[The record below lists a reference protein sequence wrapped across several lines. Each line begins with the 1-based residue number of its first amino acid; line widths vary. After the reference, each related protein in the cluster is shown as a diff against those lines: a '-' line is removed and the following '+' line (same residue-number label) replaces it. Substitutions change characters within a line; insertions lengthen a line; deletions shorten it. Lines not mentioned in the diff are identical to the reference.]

1 MTERSF
7 PHSSNPDESGSASA
21 SSAPLRP
28 SLLAALIIVAAG
40 VAAYAN
46 SFHGPFVF
54 DDVGSIPDNPTL
66 HSLGRALSP
75 PHGGAAG
82 GLSVAGRP
90 VLNFSLGLNYAVSGL
105 GVWSYHALNLVI
117 HVLAGLTLFG
127 VLRRTFLR
135 PVLADRFGAHARG
148 LALAIAVL
156 WTLHPLQTEAVTY
169 IIQRA
174 ESLMGLFFLLTL
186 YASLRAMEADAARRR
201 RWYVLAVASAVLGA
215 GTKEIAALAPPLVL
229 LYDRTFVSGSFREA
243 WQRHRALHLS
253 LAATWLPLLGF
264 LATTGGNRGG
274 TFHLADASLWFSHA
288 LTQFEAVTRYF
299 WLSFVPYPLI
309 FDYGEIPAPG
319 FGIALLWSVPV
330 LALLAATIWALREKP
345 ILGFLGAWVFLI
357 LAPTSVLPATLQ
369 IIVEHRMY
377 LPLAAVLAGAGA
389 AAYLWL
395 GRRAIPVL
403 LVLAAGAGV
412 MTAVRNQA
420 YRTAIGLWQDTAEKM
435 PTSAR
440 AHNNLGYLLN
450 LGGRVPEAI
459 VQFEKA
465 LKLDPKYIDA
475 HNNLGSV
482 LQDLP
487 GRLTDA
493 IAHYREALRLKPDY
507 PEVHWNLGNAW
518 LHVPDHLNDAV
529 AEYREALRYRPDFAE
544 AHVGLGN
551 AWMKLPGH
559 QNDAVA
565 EFQEAL
571 RLKPEYADAHYS
583 LGNLWLDTPGR
594 VNDAVMRYQEAI
606 RLKPDFAEAHSNLG
620 NAFSSMPGRL
630 NDAIAEYQEAIRL
643 KPDLST
649 AHFNLANALSST
661 PGRLNEALAQY
672 QEALR
677 LRPDYPEAHYNLGN
691 ALINVPGR
699 LNDVIAQ
706 YQEAV
711 RLQPGYVEA
720 RLNLGNALYVAGRL
734 PEAVVQFT
742 ETLRLRPDL
751 ADAHFNLAMA
761 LLNLPGRSA
770 EARSHL
776 EAVLRLQPGNQEA
789 AQLLAKLRSGRP

>member
-1 MTERSF
+1 MTERS
-7 PHSSNPDESGSASA
+7 SSHPVNPDESGPAVPPL
-21 SSAPLRP
+21 PLRQ
-28 SLLAALIIVAAG
+28 SLLAALVIVAAG
-40 VAAYAN
+40 FAAYAN

-66 HSLGRALSP
+66 RSLGQAWSP

-105 GVWSYHALNLVI
+105 GVWSYHALNLAI
-117 HVLAGLTLFG
+117 HLLAGLTLFG

-135 PVLADRFGAHARG
+135 PVLAARFGAGAWG
-148 LALAIAVL
+148 LALAIATL

-186 YASLRAMEADAARRR
+186 YAAIRVMEPDSPRRG
-201 RWYVLAVASAVLGA
+201 RWWALAVASALLGA
-215 GTKEIAALAPPLVL
+215 GTKEIAALAPVLVF
-229 LYDRTFVSGSFREA
+229 LYDRTFVSGGFREA
-243 WQRHRALHLS
+243 WQRHRSLHLS

-274 TFHLADASLWFSHA
+274 TFHLADASLWIGHA

-299 WLSFVPYPLI
+299 WLSFVPCPLI
-309 FDYGEIPAPG
+309 FDYGEIPSPG
-319 FGIALLWSVPV
+319 V
-330 LALLAATIWALREKP
+330 LALLWALPVLGLLAATVWALREKP
-345 ILGFLGAWVFLI
+345 VLGFLGAWVFLI

-450 LGGRVPEAI
+450 LGGRAPEAI
-459 VQFEKA
+459 AQFEKA

-487 GRLTDA
+487 GRLNDA

-518 LHVPDHLNDAV
+518 LLAPDHLNDAV
-529 AEYREALRYRPDFAE
+529 TEYREALRYRPDFAE
-544 AHVGLGN
+544 AHVGLGS
-551 AWMKLPGH
+551 AWMKMPGH
-559 QNDAVA
+559 QNEAVA

-571 RLKPEYADAHYS
+571 RLKPEYAEAHYS
-583 LGNLWLDTPGR
+583 LGNVWLDTPGR
-594 VNDAVMRYQEAI
+594 LNDAVMRYQEAI
-606 RLKPDFAEAHSNLG
+606 RLKPDFAEAYSNLG
-620 NAFSSMPGRL
+620 NAFSAMPGRL
-630 NDAIAEYQEAIRL
+630 NDAITQYQEAIRL
-643 KPDLST
+643 KPDLAT
-649 AHFNLANALSST
+649 AHFNLANALASA
-661 PGRLNEALAQY
+661 PGRLNEAIAQY

-711 RLQPGYVEA
+711 RLQPGYIEA

-734 PEAVVQFT
+734 PEAVTQFG
-742 ETLRLRPDL
+742 EALRLRPDL

>member
-1 MTERSF
+1 M
-7 PHSSNPDESGSASA
+7 NPDGSGSAPAA
-21 SSAPLRP
+21 STLRP
-28 SLLAALIIVAAG
+28 SLLAALVIVLAG
-40 VAAYAN
+40 FAAYAN
-46 SFHGPFVF
+46 SFHGAFVF
-54 DDVGSIPDNPTL
+54 DDVGSIPENPTL
-66 HSLGRALSP
+66 RSLARAWSP
-75 PHGGAAG
+75 PHGAAAG

-105 GVWSYHALNLVI
+105 EVWSYHLLNLVI

-135 PVLADRFGAHARG
+135 PVLAARFGAQAWG
-148 LALAIAVL
+148 LALAIATL

-186 YASLRAMEADAARRR
+186 YAAIRAMEPEASRPG
-201 RWYVLAVASAVLGA
+201 RWSAVAVTAGVFGA
-215 GTKEIAALAPPLVL
+215 GTKEISALAPVLVF
-229 LYDRTFVSGSFREA
+229 LYDRTFISGGFRAA
-243 WQRHRALHLS
+243 WQRHRSLHLA

-274 TFHLADASLWFSHA
+274 TFHFADGSIWFGHA

-299 WLSFVPYPLI
+299 YLSFVPYPLI
-309 FDYGEIPAPG
+309 FDYGEIPPPG
-319 FGIALLWSVPV
+319 FGMAILWAVPV
-330 LALLAATIWALREKP
+330 LGLLAATIWALREKP
-345 ILGFLGAWVFLI
+345 VLGFLGAWVFLI

-389 AAYLWL
+389 ATYLWL
-395 GRRAIPVL
+395 GRKAIPL
-403 LVLAAGAGV
+403 ILVLAAGAGV
-412 MTAVRNQA
+412 LTAVRNQA

-450 LGGRVPEAI
+450 VSGRVPEAI
-459 VQFEKA
+459 TQFEKA

-487 GRLTDA
+487 GRMADA

-518 LHVPDHLNDAV
+518 LQVPDHVNDAV

-551 AWMKLPGH
+551 AWMKMPGH
-559 QNDAVA
+559 QNEAVA
-565 EFQEAL
+565 EYQEAI
-571 RLKPEYADAHYS
+571 RLKPDYAEAHYS
-583 LGNLWLDTPGR
+583 LGNVWLDTPGR
-594 VNDAVMRYQEAI
+594 LNDAVMRYQEAI
-606 RLKPDFAEAHSNLG
+606 RLKPSLAEAHSNLG
-620 NAFSSMPGRL
+620 NAFSAMPGRL
-630 NDAIAEYQEAIRL
+630 NEAITQYQEAIRL
-643 KPDLST
+643 KPDLAT
-649 AHFNLANALSST
+649 AHFNLANALST
-661 PGRLNEALAQY
+661 APGRLNEALAQY

-677 LRPDYPEAHYNLGN
+677 LRPDYAEAHYNLGN
-691 ALINVPGR
+691 ALINLPGR
-699 LNDVIAQ
+699 LNEVIAH

-734 PEAVVQFT
+734 PEAVTQFS

-770 EARSHL
+770 EARTHL

-789 AQLLAKLRSGRP
+789 AQLLTKLRSGRP

>member
-1 MTERSF
+1 M
-7 PHSSNPDESGSASA
+7 NPDESGPA
-21 SSAPLRP
+21 SSSLPLRH
-28 SLLAALIIVAAG
+28 SLLAVLVIVLAG
-40 VAAYAN
+40 FAAYAN
-46 SFHGPFVF
+46 SFHGPFIF
-54 DDVGSIPDNPTL
+54 DDVGSIPDNPTIR
-66 HSLGRALSP
+66 SLAKAWSP
-75 PHGGAAG
+75 PHGAAAG

-90 VLNFSLGLNYAVSGL
+90 VLNFTLGLNYAVSDL
-105 GVWSYHALNLVI
+105 GVWSYHALNLAI
-117 HVLAGLTLFG
+117 HLLAGLTLFG
-127 VLRRTFLR
+127 VLRRTFLQ
-135 PVLADRFGAHARG
+135 PVLTDRFGAQAWG
-148 LALAIAVL
+148 LALAIAAL
-156 WTLHPLQTEAVTY
+156 WTVHPLQTEAVTY

-186 YASLRAMEADAARRR
+186 YAAIRAMDSLRPGRWEAIAVGAA
-201 RWYVLAVASAVLGA
+201 LLGA

-229 LYDRTFVSGSFREA
+229 LYDRTFVSGSLRTA
-243 WQRHRALHLS
+243 WQRHRRLHLA

-274 TFHLADASLWFSHA
+274 TFHFGEASVWFGHA
-288 LTQFEAVTRYF
+288 LTQFEAVTRYL
-299 WLSFVPYPLI
+299 WLSFVPYPLV
-309 FDYGEIPAPG
+309 FDYGEIPSPG
-319 FGIALLWSVPV
+319 LGAALLWSVPV
-330 LALLAATIWALREKP
+330 LVLLAATIWALRAKP
-345 ILGFLGAWVFLI
+345 VLGFLGAWVFLI
-357 LAPTSVLPATLQ
+357 LVPTSVLPATLQ

-395 GRRAIPVL
+395 GRTAVPVIL
-403 LVLAAGAGV
+403 FLAAGAGV
-412 MTAVRNQA
+412 MTAMRNQT
-420 YRTAIGLWQDTAEKM
+420 YRTAIGLWQDTAEKA
-435 PTSAR
+435 PASAR

-450 LGGRVPEAI
+450 ASGRVPEAI
-459 VQFEKA
+459 AQFEKA
-465 LKLDPKYIDA
+465 LRLDPKYVDA
-475 HNNLGSV
+475 HNNLGSA

-487 GRLTDA
+487 GRLSDA

-559 QNDAVA
+559 QNEAVA

-571 RLKPEYADAHYS
+571 RLKPEYAEAHYS
-583 LGNLWLDTPGR
+583 LGNVWLDTPGR
-594 VNDAVMRYQEAI
+594 LNDAVMRYQEAI
-606 RLKPDFAEAHSNLG
+606 RLKPDLAEAHSNLG
-620 NAFSSMPGRL
+620 NALSAMPGHL
-630 NDAIAEYQEAIRL
+630 NDAIAQYQEAIRL
-643 KPDLST
+643 KPDLAT
-649 AHFNLANALSST
+649 AHFNLANALSSA
-661 PGRLNEALAQY
+661 PGRLNDALAQY

-677 LRPDYPEAHYNLGN
+677 LQPNYPEAHYNLGN

-734 PEAVVQFT
+734 PEAVTQFS

-770 EARSHL
+770 EARTHL
-776 EAVLRLQPGNQEA
+776 EAVLRLQPNNQEA

>member
-1 MTERSF
+1 MIEAERSL
-7 PHSSNPDESGSASA
+7 PNPLNPEHSGSV
-21 SSAPLRP
+21 SAPLPFRQ
-28 SLLAALIIVAAG
+28 SLLAVLVIVLAG
-40 VAAYAN
+40 FGAYAN

-54 DDVGSIPDNPTL
+54 DDVGSIPENPTIR
-66 HSLGRALSP
+66 SLAHAWAP

-90 VLNFSLGLNYAVSGL
+90 VLNFSLGLNYAVSEL
-105 GVWSYHALNLVI
+105 GVGSYHALNLAI
-117 HVLAGLTLFG
+117 HLLAGLTLFG

-135 PVLADRFGAHARG
+135 PVLADRFGAQAWS
-148 LALAIAVL
+148 LALAIAAL

-169 IIQRA
+169 VIQRA
-174 ESLMGLFFLLTL
+174 ESLMGLFFLVTL
-186 YASLRAMEADAARRR
+186 YAAIRAMESPQPG
-201 RWYVLAVASAVLGA
+201 RWTALAVGAGVLGA

-229 LYDRTFVSGSFREA
+229 LYDRTFVSGSFRDA
-243 WQRHRALHLS
+243 WQRHRSLHLA

-274 TFHLADASLWFSHA
+274 TFHLGDASVWFSHA
-288 LTQFEAVTRYF
+288 LTQFEAVTRYV

-309 FDYGEIPAPG
+309 FDYGEVPPPSLG
-319 FGIALLWSVPV
+319 LALLWSIPV
-330 LALLAATIWALREKP
+330 LALLAATVWALRARP
-345 ILGFLGAWVFLI
+345 VLGFLGAWVFVI
-357 LAPTSVLPATLQ
+357 LSPTSVLPATLQ

-389 AAYLWL
+389 AVHLWL
-395 GRRAIPVL
+395 GRKAVPVIL
-403 LVLAAGAGV
+403 ILAAGAGV
-412 MTAVRNQA
+412 MTFVRNQA

-450 LGGRVPEAI
+450 ASGRVPEAI
-459 VQFEKA
+459 AQFEKA
-465 LKLDPKYIDA
+465 LRLDPKYIDA
-475 HNNLGSV
+475 HNNLGSA

-487 GRLTDA
+487 GRLDDA

-559 QNDAVA
+559 QNDAIA

-571 RLKPEYADAHYS
+571 RLKPEYAEAHYS
-583 LGNLWLDTPGR
+583 LGNVWLDTPGR
-594 VNDAVMRYQEAI
+594 LNDAVMRYQEAI
-606 RLKPDFAEAHSNLG
+606 RLKSDFAEAHSNLG
-620 NAFSSMPGRL
+620 NAFSAMPGRL
-630 NDAIAEYQEAIRL
+630 NDAVAQYQEAIRL
-643 KPDLST
+643 KPDLAT
-649 AHFNLANALSST
+649 AHFNLANAFSAL
-661 PGRLNEALAQY
+661 PGRLNDAFAQY

-677 LRPDYPEAHYNLGN
+677 LRPDYAEARYNLGN
-691 ALINVPGR
+691 ALMNVPGR

-706 YQEAV
+706 YQQAV
-711 RLQPGYVEA
+711 RLKPDYVEA
-720 RLNLGNALYVAGRL
+720 RVNLGNALYVAGRL
-734 PEAVVQFT
+734 NEAVVQFG
-742 ETLRLRPDL
+742 ETLRLRPDF

-761 LLNLPGRSA
+761 LLNLPGRAA
-770 EARSHL
+770 EARTHL